1 MRKFL
6 KSCALVGFLAS
17 LSLQPAMAGYGEGRS
32 GDDDN
37 SGGSNYTVNTRTTDA
52 VVRNLKNDFREC
64 LQLFPA
70 YRYDCY
76 RKAYRSGAK
85 RLKGSIDYE
94 PAYEA
99 LRLVETRIAAVVDA
113 NIDPT
118 QKKIRKGFQRFT
130 PVNEAALPQLKRET
144 IRAMEEAQTLLLR
157 SPAAHQ
163 KPHFQKIA
171 AVIDSNK
178 VLLRSAL
185 LQLNRYV
192 QRVANLRHIFH
203 LG

>member
-1 MRKFL
+1 MRRTIL
-6 KSCALVGFLAS
+6 VVTLAAALAVLAS
-17 LSLQPAMAGYGEGRS
+17 PSAQANYGEGS
-32 GDDDN
+32 S
-37 SGGSNYTVNTRTTDA
+37 SGGSNIRVNTRLTDM
-52 VVRNLKNDFREC
+52 VVRDLRHDFGEC

-76 RKAYRSGAK
+76 RISYRSAAVQ
-85 RLKGSIDYE
+85 LKGSIDYQ

-99 LRLVETRIAAVVDA
+99 LRLVEQRISTLVKA
-113 NIDPT
+113 NTDPS
-118 QKKIRKGFQRFT
+118 QKKLRKGLQRFT
-130 PVNEAALPQLKRET
+130 PVTEAALPAMKQET

-157 SPAAHQ
+157 SPAPHQ

-185 LQLNRYV
+185 LKLQDRAIRLAGWLVNR
-192 QRVANLRHIFH
+192 A
-203 LG
+203 GG